1 MSEKVEEEEVR
12 FLVLRPVGLEKTTG
26 DRKRAEHG

>member
-1 MSEKVEEEEVR
+1 MSEKVEEEVR